1 MKKHFSQI
9 LILAAF
15 LALLDQISKWLI
27 IKYVAT
33 PYVLIEGILELQYT
47 QNTGIAFGI
56 PIPYYILI
64 ALTILLIFFIIYF
77 AKKELNL
84 NAIISRIG
92 TAFIIGGALGN
103 LIDRLSNGY
112 VIDFISVWKWPN
124 FNLADSLITIGILLL
139 IIFYGKI
146 KKLNKIHDRRK

>member
-1 MKKHFSQI
+1 MRKHFRQI

-27 IKYVAT
+27 IKYLAT
-33 PYVLIEGILELQYT
+33 PYILIGNILKLEYS

-77 AKKELNL
+77 ARNEINL

-103 LIDRLSNGY
+103 LIDRLTNGY

-146 KKLNKIHDRRK
+146 KKLKKIDDRRK